1 VRIGARLGEEA
12 AGMRWDELFADL
24 EGQLDAAEGA
34 ELAAEVADR
43 TRHETA
49 QLGLL
54 DRLAP
59 AAGHEVRLHVIGA
72 GQVNGRLDRV
82 GAEWLLVSE
91 AAGRQALVPV
101 AAVLS
106 AGGLGALSRAPGQ
119 DGQVFAR
126 LGLGSALRAIA
137 RDRVQVVVG
146 LLDGSAVTGTVD
158 RVGADFFEVAE
169 HGPGEPRRQSEVSG
183 MRTVPFAGI
192 AVVRSG

>member
-1 VRIGARLGEEA
+1 
-12 AGMRWDELFADL
+12 MRWDELFADL
-24 EGQLDAAEGA
+24 EGQLAAAEVA

-49 QLGLL
+49 QLTLL

-59 AAGHEVRLHVIGA
+59 AQGHAVRLHVLGA
-72 GQVNGRLDRV
+72 GQVSGRLDRV
-82 GAEWLLVSE
+82 GAQWLLVSE

-119 DGQVFAR
+119 EGRVFAR

-158 RVGADFFEVAE
+158 RVGADFVEVAE
-169 HGPGEPRRQSEVSG
+169 HGQGEPRRRSEVSG
-183 MRTVPFAGI
+183 MRAVPFAGI

>member
-1 VRIGARLGEEA
+1 
-12 AGMRWDELFADL
+12 MRWDDLFADL
-24 EGQLDAAEGA
+24 EGQLAAAEGA

-43 TRHETA
+43 TRHEAA
-49 QLGLL
+49 QLSLL

-59 AAGHEVRLHVIGA
+59 AAGHDVRLLVMGA
-72 GQVNGRLDRV
+72 GQVSGRLDQV

-91 AAGRQALVPV
+91 AAGRQALVVV

-106 AGGLGALSRAPGQ
+106 AGGLGARSRAPGQ
-119 DGQVFAR
+119 EGRVFAR

-137 RDRVQVVVG
+137 RDRVQVVIG

-158 RVGADFFEVAE
+158 RVGSDFVEMAE
-169 HGPGEPRRQSEVSG
+169 HGPGEPRRPSEVSG
-183 MRTVPFAGI
+183 MRAVPFAAI

>member
-1 VRIGARLGEEA
+1 
-12 AGMRWDELFADL
+12 MRWDELFADL
-24 EGQLDAAEGA
+24 EGQLAAAEGA

-43 TRHETA
+43 TRHEAA
-49 QLGLL
+49 QLSLL

-59 AAGHEVRLHVIGA
+59 AAGHDVRLHVRGV
-72 GQVNGRLDRV
+72 GQVSGRLDQV

-119 DGQVFAR
+119 EGRVFAR

-137 RDRVQVVVG
+137 RDRVQVVIG
-146 LLDGSAVTGTVD
+146 LLDGSSVTGTVD
-158 RVGADFFEVAE
+158 RVGSDFVEVAE
-169 HGPGEPRRQSEVSG
+169 HGPGEPRRRSEVSG
-183 MRTVPFAGI
+183 MRAVPFAAI
-192 AVVRSG
+192 AVVRNG

>member
-1 VRIGARLGEEA
+1 
-12 AGMRWDELFADL
+12 MRWDELFADL
-24 EGQLDAAEGA
+24 EGQLEAAEGA

-49 QLGLL
+49 QLWLI
-54 DRLAP
+54 DRLVP
-59 AAGHEVRLHVIGA
+59 AAGHDVRLHLRGA
-72 GQVNGRLDRV
+72 GPVSGRLDRV

-106 AGGLGALSRAPGQ
+106 AAGLGALSRAPGQ
-119 DGQVFAR
+119 ETRVFAR

-146 LLDGSAVTGTVD
+146 LVDGAAVTGTVD
-158 RVGADFFEVAE
+158 RVGADFVEVAE
-169 HGPGEPRRQSEVSG
+169 HGPGEPRRQREVSG
-183 MRTVPFAGI
+183 MRAVPFAAI
-192 AVVRSG
+192 AIVRSG